1 HRRQHIAASHRLQP
15 KAATVISKPP
25 GGRQENSP
33 PDNKK
38 RQQTMRTRNMYGF
51 DFLLRIAQLAQKTFN
66 ALHT

>member
-1 HRRQHIAASHRLQP
+1 
-15 KAATVISKPP
+15 VISKPS

-66 ALHT
+66 ALHTSFNTKLAQAV